1 MKINFMSGYKTYVVF
16 GASLAVALFQ
26 QFVAP
31 IPAVDPEV
39 WAMVLP
45 IAGIIL
51 RFVTK
56 GPAAGTK

>member
-1 MKINFMSGYKTYVVF
+1 MTNVLAGKKTYIVF

-26 QFVAP
+26 HFVAP

-39 WAMVLP
+39 WGMVLP
-45 IAGIIL
+45 VVGLIL

-56 GPAAGTK
+56 GPAVGAK

>member
-1 MKINFMSGYKTYVVF
+1 MTNILAGKKTYIVF

-31 IPAVDPEV
+31 IPAVDPEI

-45 IAGIIL
+45 IAGLLL

-56 GPAAGTK
+56 GPAAGAK